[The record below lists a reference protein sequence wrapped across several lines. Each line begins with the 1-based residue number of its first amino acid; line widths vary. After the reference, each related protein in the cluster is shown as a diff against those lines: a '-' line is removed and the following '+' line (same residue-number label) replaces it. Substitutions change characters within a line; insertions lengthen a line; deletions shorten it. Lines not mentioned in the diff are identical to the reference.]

1 MANKRQIKKE
11 ITDICGA
18 LATECIF
25 AIEYV
30 EGLDIK
36 AMQQVIIEIAN
47 LQDHAISRCSV
58 VFDKTP
64 SNFENGH
71 DYTVAR
77 DKFFADAFRNL
88 RKEFNEAVGQ
98 IVKEMNHLLPAG
110 QREANKAAAKA

>member
-1 MANKRQIKKE
+1 MANKRQIKKH
-11 ITDICGA
+11 ITDTCGA

-30 EGLDIK
+30 EGLDINTMK
-36 AMQQVIIEIAN
+36 QIIVEIAS

-77 DKFFADAFRNL
+77 NKYFADAFRNL
-88 RKEFNEAVGQ
+88 NKEFNETVGQ
-98 IVKEMNHLLPAG
+98 IVKEMNALLPAQ